1 MPDLVSVRNLV
12 KRFPLGGGL
21 VLTAVNDVSFS
32 IGRGETLGLVGESGS
47 GKTTVGRCLLRLI
60 EPTAGEIL
68 YEADSIAHLTQRA
81 FRSYR
86 PKMQAVFQDP
96 YESLDPRLTV
106 GDTILESIALW
117 DRSGNRRQQRD
128 KLLHLAELVRLRP
141 EQLNLYPRELSGGQ
155 QQRVGIARALATDP
169 QFIVLDE
176 PTSSLDP
183 LARAEIIELLI
194 QLQKE
199 LGLSY
204 LFISHDL
211 MTVRYIAQRVAVM
224 YLGHVV
230 ELGETRSVFTAP
242 RHPYTQALLS
252 AVLLAD
258 PAARGKIKLLQGE
271 IPSPVNL
278 PPICPFASRCPVAV
292 ERCRAEMPPLL
303 EVASRHQVACFRSHE
318 RQGAFVDWFELAEA
332 GRNGGQGTTQPAEAG
347 TPGAG

>member
-1 MPDLVSVRNLV
+1 MHGAVPDLLAVRNLV
-12 KRFPLGGGL
+12 KRFPLTGGL

-32 IGRGETLGLVGESGS
+32 IGPGETLGLVGESGS

-60 EPTAGEIL
+60 EPSGGQIE
-68 YEADSIAHLTQRA
+68 YGGDSIAHLTQRS
-81 FRSYR
+81 FRAYR

-96 YESLDPRLTV
+96 FDSLDPRLSV

-117 DRSGNRRQQRD
+117 DGGNRRQHRE
-128 KLLHLAELVRLRP
+128 KLLHLADLVKLRP
-141 EQLNLYPRELSGGQ
+141 DQLNLYPRELSGGQ

-194 QLQKE
+194 QLQHE

-211 MTVRYIAQRVAVM
+211 MTVRYVARRVAVM

-230 ELGETRSVFTAP
+230 EIGTTQSVFTSP

-252 AVLLAD
+252 AVLVAD
-258 PAARGKIKLLQGE
+258 PAARGRIRLLSGE
-271 IPSPVNL
+271 IPSPINL
-278 PPICPFASRCPVAV
+278 PSICPFASRCPVPI
-292 ERCRAEMPPLL
+292 ERCRLEPPNLGAI
-303 EVASRHQVACFRSHE
+303 EPHHQVACFRVE
-318 RQGAFVDWFELAEA
+318 QRGGAFVDWFEPNVA
-332 GRNGGQGTTQPAEAG
+332 TV
-347 TPGAG
+347 